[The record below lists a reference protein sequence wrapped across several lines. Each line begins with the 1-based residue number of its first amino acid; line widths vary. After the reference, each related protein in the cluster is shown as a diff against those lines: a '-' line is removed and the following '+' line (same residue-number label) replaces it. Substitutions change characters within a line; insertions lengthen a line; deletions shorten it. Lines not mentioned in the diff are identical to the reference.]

1 LITQRL
7 LEGARAEVEGA
18 RAEAAEEAR
27 RAHSRYERAEAQAV
41 AHAEQRRQGLE
52 VRINSRG
59 Y

>member
-1 LITQRL
+1 M
-7 LEGARAEVEGA
+7 EGARAEAEGA

-52 VRINSRG
+52 VRIDSRG